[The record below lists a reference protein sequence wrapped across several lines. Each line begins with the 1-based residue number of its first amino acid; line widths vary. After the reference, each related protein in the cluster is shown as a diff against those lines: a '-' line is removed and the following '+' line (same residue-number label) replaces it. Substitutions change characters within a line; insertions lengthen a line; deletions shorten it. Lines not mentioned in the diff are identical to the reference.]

1 MIRRN
6 EHMCWNRDQGYSL
19 TVRLLSENVYEGSLL
34 SEKLGQNI
42 KGLQLT
48 DNPFHV
54 GVLKVL
60 PTQILNSS

>member
-6 EHMCWNRDQGYSL
+6 ELCAGTGTKYSL
-19 TVRLLSENVYEGSLL
+19 TVRLLSENVYEDSLS
-34 SEKLGQNI
+34 SEELRQNI
-42 KGLQLT
+42 KALQLT

-60 PTQILNSS
+60 PTQILNTS